1 LVIYEGVKGG
11 GVTYKGMVEVSL
23 YLRLLLF
30 ANLVYSSSL
39 QKEAIVRYVV
49 KDCWTENIIIN
60 SVIPT
65 T

>member
-1 LVIYEGVKGG
+1 
-11 GVTYKGMVEVSL
+11 VTYKGMVEVSL
-23 YLRLLLF
+23 YLRSLLF
-30 ANLVYSSSL
+30 PNLVYSSSL